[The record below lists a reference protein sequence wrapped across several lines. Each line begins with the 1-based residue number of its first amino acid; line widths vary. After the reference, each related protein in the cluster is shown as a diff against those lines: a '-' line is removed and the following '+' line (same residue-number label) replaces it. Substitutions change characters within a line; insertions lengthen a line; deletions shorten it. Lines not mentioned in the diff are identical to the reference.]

1 MAPAFLGARLATLV
15 TTNVWTEITSAASK
29 SKHPAQVAVA
39 YFGEKGPRLLPLP
52 KGSSLVVDA
61 SVATVTQGGTSPAAL
76 ERLLRDRD
84 IDIYTTQYL
93 HAKVFAFDDVAFV
106 GSANA
111 SQHSASTLVE
121 AVLRVDIN
129 SEISVIR
136 DFVGSLCITKL
147 SGADLRELARFYH
160 RPTDLKANPIQRKF
174 STLLM
179 ELTHEQGGGRETQVQ
194 PPKGVWETFFGLYS
208 PTAKLPVLTLINE
221 TAKGKVEV
229 KRRVVK
235 HHHTYTL
242 EITDAGLPRPAVLQ
256 MRRIAHDKYAYIVHR
271 PTDPTFVT
279 INYLVTTLHNPFWQ
293 PGRRWVLV

>member
-1 MAPAFLGARLATLV
+1 M
-15 TTNVWTEITSAASK
+15 TTNVWTEITRAANK
-29 SKHPAQVAVA
+29 SKRPAQVAVA
-39 YFGEKGPRLLPLP
+39 YFGEKGPSLLPLP

-61 SVATVTQGGTSPAAL
+61 SIGTVTQGGTSPAPL
-76 ERLLRDRD
+76 ERLRRHRGV
-84 IDIYTTQYL
+84 DIYTAQYL

-111 SQHSASTLVE
+111 SQHSAATLVE
-121 AVLRVDIN
+121 AILRVETN
-129 SEISVIR
+129 SEISLIR
-136 DFVGSLCITKL
+136 DFIGSLCITKL
-147 SGADLRELARFYH
+147 GGADLRELAEFYH
-160 RPTDLKANPIQRKF
+160 RPKYPKTNLTQRKF

-194 PPKGVWETFFGLYS
+194 PPKGVWETFFGLYP
-208 PTAKLPVLTLINE
+208 PTAKLPTFTLINE
-221 TAKGKVEV
+221 KARPRVEV

-242 EITDAGLPRPAVLQ
+242 EITDAALPRPAVLQ
-256 MRRIAHDKYAYIVHR
+256 MRRIAHNKYVYIVHR

-279 INYLVTTLHNPFWQ
+279 IDHLVRTLHNPFWQ